1 MNLKTRIK
9 LFFKQFKWAYQRA
22 TRGYADIDVWSIRDW
37 FLFNIKPML
46 KQFKNGLHSK
56 PGWIG
61 WKEYHEKLDE
71 MLACLD
77 MMEEDSVIELL
88 KGNIMPD
95 IEKAKLMVENKNRFF
110 ELFSE
115 LFYDLWD

>member
-1 MNLKTRIK
+1 MLISEKIK
-9 LFFKQFKWAYQRA
+9 IFFERLKWAYQRA

-46 KQFKNGLHSK
+46 KQFKTGLHSR
-56 PGWIG
+56 PGG
-61 WKEYHEKLDE
+61 VSWKEYHEKLDE
-71 MLACLD
+71 MLSCLD
-77 MMEEDSVIELL
+77 MMEEDSAVELL
-88 KGNIMPD
+88 RGNIMPD
-95 IEKAKLMVENKNRFF
+95 KEKFELMVKNKNRFF